1 MSDSAI
7 TYEQARL
14 RLHDHLGENV
24 YAGLQVRGESGM
36 SEVFSL
42 HGRLSH
48 PLGERPGESIPAGP
62 RDIFG
67 SAYVIGDQSLL
78 LPSLPSTITGANDGI
93 EFELTDGLV
102 LRIAWAAN
110 SEDAYGYRHD
120 DALVDLTGHIG
131 KEVSVWLTM
140 TDAEGRFWTVLPPL
154 VGVLG
159 KQTLGTVE
167 PGVSHEAVVSVKGT
181 LDYMYTVDGTVLN
194 LPPFPGTASRY
205 EQGIQWLFAN
215 GLTLRINLSGDTN
228 A

>member
-1 MSDSAI
+1 
-7 TYEQARL
+7 
-14 RLHDHLGENV
+14 
-24 YAGLQVRGESGM
+24 
-36 SEVFSL
+36 
-42 HGRLSH
+42 
-48 PLGERPGESIPAGP
+48 
-62 RDIFG
+62 
-67 SAYVIGDQSLL
+67 VIGDQSLL

>member
-1 MSDSAI
+1 MSDK
-7 TYEQARL
+7 TLTHEQARL

-42 HGRLSH
+42 HGTLGH
-48 PLGERPGESIPAGP
+48 PLGERPATPIPAET

-67 SAYVIGDQSLL
+67 SAYTIGDRSLL
-78 LPSLPSTITGANDGI
+78 LPELPGTITETSDGI
-93 EFELTDGLV
+93 EFQLTDGLV

-110 SEDAYGYRHD
+110 PEDAYGYRHD

-154 VGVLG
+154 IGVLG

-167 PGVSHEAVVSVKGT
+167 PEVSHEAVVSVKGT
-181 LDYMYTVDGTVLN
+181 LDYAYTVGGKVLN
-194 LPPFPGTASRY
+194 LPPFPGTVSRH

-215 GLTLRINLSGDTN
+215 GLTLRINLPDDN
-228 A
+228 DE

>member
-1 MSDSAI
+1 MTDSTI

-48 PLGERPGESIPAGP
+48 PLGERPGESISTGT

-78 LPSLPSTITGANDGI
+78 LPSLPGTITEANDGI

-110 SEDAYGYRHD
+110 PEDAHGYTHD

-131 KEVSVWLTM
+131 KDVSVWLTM

-154 VGVLG
+154 TGVLG

-167 PGVSHEAVVSVKGT
+167 PGVSHEAVVRAKGT
-181 LDYMYTVDGTVLN
+181 LDYMYMVDGTVLN
-194 LPPFPGTASRY
+194 LPPFPGTVSRY

-215 GLTLRINLSGDTN
+215 GLTLRINLAGDTD